1 MFNCASSAVKKAP
14 DSIKAAILVT
24 FGCLLVALGFVGIFL
39 PLLPTTPLL
48 LLAALCFDRGSPR
61 FHRLLLE
68 HRLFGP
74 PINDWNKNRI
84 IRPRFKLL
92 ACVMIIGA
100 SIAVYINDSIPQ
112 FVKVFYFP
120 LVVVLITFIVS
131 RKSRS

>member
-1 MFNCASSAVKKAP
+1 MKKAP
-14 DSIKAAILVT
+14 DSIKAAIFVS

-48 LLAALCFDRGSPR
+48 LLAALCFGRGSPR
-61 FHRLLLE
+61 FHRQLLE

-74 PINDWNKNRI
+74 PINDWNRNRV

-100 SIAVYINDSIPQ
+100 SAAVYLYDNIPQ
-112 FVKVFYFP
+112 FVKLFYFP
-120 LVVVLITFIVS
+120 LVVVLLTFIVS